1 MGQQRVED
9 PEELL
14 RLKEDILNRWERL
27 PPEHQ
32 ATMLLV
38 LLERSEWS
46 DWVLDAQDVLS
57 KRLAIARFWER
68 RKIVRKGR

>member
-1 MGQQRVED
+1 MGQQRTED

-14 RLKEDILNRWERL
+14 RLKEDILKRWERL

-38 LLERSEWS
+38 LLETLQRWAEETAWEM
-46 DWVLDAQDVLS
+46 A
-57 KRLAIARFWER
+57 KRWDTELVAPDRDGILGKE
-68 RKIVRKGR
+68 V

>member
-1 MGQQRVED
+1 MAQQRTEN

-38 LLERSEWS
+38 LLVRSEWR
-46 DWVLDAQDVLS
+46 DWVLDAQDLLS
-57 KRLAIARFWER
+57 RRPAIGSSWE
-68 RKIVRKGR
+68 

>member
-1 MGQQRVED
+1 MAQQRTED
-9 PEELL
+9 AEELL

-38 LLERSEWS
+38 LLVRSEWR
-46 DWVLDAQDVLS
+46 DWVLDAQDLLS
-57 KRLAIARFWER
+57 RRPAIGSSWE
-68 RKIVRKGR
+68 

>member
-1 MGQQRVED
+1 MGQQRTED

-14 RLKEDILNRWERL
+14 RLKEDILKRWERL

-38 LLERSEWS
+38 LLEKSEWS
-46 DWVLDAQDVLS
+46 DWALDAQDLLS
-57 KRLAIARFWER
+57 KRLAIARFGE
-68 RKIVRKGR
+68 